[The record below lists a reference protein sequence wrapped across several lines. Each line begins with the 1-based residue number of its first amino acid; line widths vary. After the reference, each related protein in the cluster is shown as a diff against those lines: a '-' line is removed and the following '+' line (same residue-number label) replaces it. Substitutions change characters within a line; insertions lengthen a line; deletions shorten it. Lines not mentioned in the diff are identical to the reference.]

1 MHEVYLSQN
10 SGEVNTVYIQG
21 VNVYICNYIHIVQ
34 INRLYISTGVYIYS
48 MDG

>member
-34 INRLYISTGVYIYS
+34 INSIYKHTCVYNHR